1 MFLTEGTLSVIFLY
15 DVEECTMP
23 ASRTRRRTPIK
34 KQTTRSVRRRRPARR
49 GQFDW
54 KGGLIKFFIGLLIV
68 VDVVLVF
75 FIIRQC
81 SRPAVEV
88 VEETVQEPVRPL
100 QIEIL
105 NGCGVSGI
113 AAQFTDHL
121 RAQGFDV
128 VKTDNYESFNVQ
140 RTVVIDRRG
149 AVENSVRIAE
159 ALGLGAD
166 RVLQEVNEAY
176 LIDATVILGKDFRQ
190 LPCWQT
196 MEK

>member
-1 MFLTEGTLSVIFLY
+1 
-15 DVEECTMP
+15 MP
-23 ASRTRRRTPIK
+23 TSRTRRRTPPR
-34 KQTTRSVRRRRPARR
+34 KQSVRPARRRRPARR
-49 GQFDW
+49 GGFDW
-54 KGGLIKFFIGLLIV
+54 KDGLIKFFIGLLIL
-68 VDVVLVF
+68 VDVLLVF

-88 VEETVQEPVRPL
+88 VEEPVEEPLRPL

-113 AAQFTDHL
+113 AAQLTDYL

-128 VKTDNYESFNVQ
+128 VKTDNYETFNVN

-149 AVENSVRIAE
+149 VLKNGVRIAE
-159 ALGLGAD
+159 AMGLGED

-176 LIDATVILGKDFRQ
+176 LIDATVILGRDFRQ

-196 MEK
+196 MER